1 MLVLFFPKTKRSFLF
16 IDVVIK
22 QKNPIW
28 MKTKRIFSR
37 AGKAHKELQSKVRQ
51 TIEDKQ
57 VKQFFLFF
65 SFRKFSFFF

>member
-1 MLVLFFPKTKRSFLF
+1 LF

-37 AGKAHKELQSKVRQ
+37 AGKAQKELQSKVRQ
-51 TIEDKQ
+51 KIEDKQ
-57 VKQFFLFF
+57 VKQFYCFFPFENFPFLAKI
-65 SFRKFSFFF
+65 SC